1 MAELEIPFRLP
12 LGGWPRAV
20 FESDYGYDG
29 GRLLVDSE
37 TVLEAENRGE
47 LEHGV
52 TGRLPGRDV
61 TISLRLVTKGSAVD
75 VEASVDGRHA
85 LREDRMRARPSRSVW
100 LHACLALLGSAAGFV
115 ASDLYLIKAVRLDSE
130 WALKMGYHMAG
141 WHLLLTF
148 TLFPTSVWGQRTGIR
163 IVQLVSGLFFLI
175 HAGIATANLWPGAGA
190 STDDGWIAVFN
201 ALSGLCFAVATIYG
215 SRAYRDM
222 EPAVALRSGRV
233 ADGGQVRG
241 PDLLAQPTPQ
251 S

>member
-1 MAELEIPFRLP
+1 M
-12 LGGWPRAV
+12 
-20 FESDYGYDG
+20 
-29 GRLLVDSE
+29 DSE

-52 TGRLPGRDV
+52 TGRLPGSDV

-115 ASDLYLIKAVRLDSE
+115 ASDLYLVKAVRLDSE

-175 HAGIATANLWPGAGA
+175 HAGIAVANLWPGGA
-190 STDDGWIAVFN
+190 AQTDDNWIAAFN
-201 ALSGLCFAVATIYG
+201 GLSGVCFAVATIYG
-215 SRAYRDM
+215 NRAYRDM
-222 EPAVALRSGRV
+222 EPATALQEGRAGAV
-233 ADGGQVRG
+233 GALGGR
-241 PDLLAQPTPQ
+241 
-251 S
+251 